1 MKLLYIASEF
11 GISNGTNTN
20 MMVHYRSLIKLLG
33 KDNVFTIDLNSG
45 GKQIETTKS
54 KAYVKPT
61 RFKDKLLRGLQG
73 HTALMSNSIVGYILT
88 VIKEE
93 KIEIVFVDESLY
105 GKMVKSIK
113 RKYPC
118 VKVACFY
125 HDVKRN
131 LYLQWIK
138 KEGIGAAIKR
148 YIPGLINEKKT
159 VSYADVNITLNAR
172 ESWMLKQY
180 YGKEADM
187 ELPVGI
193 ADPKYPQ
200 GLKNPFVEGRF
211 NLLFVGAKY
220 YANILGIKWFCENV
234 IPLLEPNIHLWIVGK
249 GMEVLEDKLASD
261 VIHVVGTVDILAG
274 YYKYAD
280 TVIAPIFDGAGMKVK
295 TAEALSYGK
304 CFVGTA
310 ESEIGYM
317 EYCPDDC
324 KGIFLECNT
333 DKEFA
338 STLNSLKDSGVQKEY
353 QQIRSFF
360 KDNYSLQAIENKL
373 GNILNELR

>member
-20 MMVHYRSLIKLLG
+20 MMVHYRTLINILG
-33 KDNVFTIDLNSG
+33 KNNVFTIDLNSG

-54 KAYVKPT
+54 KAYLKPI
-61 RFKDKLLRGLQG
+61 RLKEKLIRGVQG
-73 HTALMSNSIVGYILT
+73 HTALMSNSIIKDILK
-88 VIKEE
+88 VIADE
-93 KIEIVFVDESLY
+93 KIDFIFVDESLY
-105 GKMVKSIK
+105 GQMVKNIK
-113 RKYPC
+113 KRCPQ
-118 VKVACFY
+118 VKIACFY

-138 KEGIGAAIKR
+138 KEGIGAAVKR

-159 VSYADVNITLNAR
+159 ALFSDINITLNGR
-172 ESWMLKQY
+172 ESQMLKKY
-180 YGKEADM
+180 YGKVADM

-193 ADPKYPQ
+193 EEPQ
-200 GLKNPFVEGRF
+200 CINDSSNPFSGEF

-234 IPLLEPNIHLWIVGK
+234 VPLLEHDIHLWIVGK
-249 GMEVLEDKLASD
+249 GMELLKEELASD
-261 VIHVVGTVDILAG
+261 TVHVVGTVDNLAE

-280 TVIAPIFDGAGMKVK
+280 VVIAPIFDGAGMKVK

-304 CFVGTA
+304 CFIGTV

-324 KGIFLECNT
+324 KEIFVECNT

-338 STLNSLKDSGVQKEY
+338 VAINRMKNCGVQKEY
-353 QQIRSFF
+353 QQIKYFF
-360 KDNYSLQAIENKL
+360 KNNYSLQAIENKL
-373 GNILNELR
+373 RKILN

>member
-1 MKLLYIASEF
+1 MVMKLLYIASEF

-20 MMVHYRSLIKLLG
+20 MMVHYRSLINILG

-45 GKQIETTKS
+45 GKQVETTKS
-54 KAYVKPT
+54 KVYLKPM
-61 RFKDKLLRGLQG
+61 RLKDKIIRGIQG
-73 HTALMSNSIVGYILT
+73 HTALMSDSIVRDILN
-88 VIKEE
+88 IIADE
-93 KIEIVFVDESLY
+93 KIDFIFVDESLY
-105 GKMVKSIK
+105 GQMIKDIKKKCPKVKI
-113 RKYPC
+113 
-118 VKVACFY
+118 ACFY

-138 KEGIGAAIKR
+138 KEGIGAAVKR

-159 VSYADVNITLNAR
+159 ALYSDFNITLNGR
-172 ESWMLKQY
+172 ESQMLKKY
-180 YGKEADM
+180 YGREADM

-193 ADPKYPQ
+193 AEPQ
-200 GLKNPFVEGRF
+200 YKNNLENPFIGEF

-220 YANILGIKWFCENV
+220 YANILGIKWFCDNV
-234 IPLLEPNIHLWIVGK
+234 VPLLEHDIHLWIVGK
-249 GMEVLEDKLASD
+249 GMEVLNEELASD
-261 VIHVVGTVDILAG
+261 TVHVVGTVESLTE

-280 TVIAPIFDGAGMKVK
+280 VVIAPIFDGAGMKVK

-304 CFVGTA
+304 CFVGTV

-324 KGIFLECNT
+324 KEIFVECNT

-338 STLNSLKDSGVQKEY
+338 AAINGLRNSGVQKEY
-353 QQIRSFF
+353 QQIKRFF
-360 KDNYSLQAIENKL
+360 KDNYSLQAIESKL
-373 GNILNELR
+373 RRILN

>member
-1 MKLLYIASEF
+1 MRLLYIASEF

-20 MMVHYRSLIKLLG
+20 MMVHYRTLINILG

-54 KAYVKPT
+54 KVYLKPSNL
-61 RFKDKLLRGLQG
+61 KDKLLRGLQG
-73 HTALMSNSIVGYILT
+73 HTALMSNSIVKDILT
-88 VIKEE
+88 VIKDE
-93 KIEIVFVDESLY
+93 KIEVVFVDESLY

-113 RKYPC
+113 KNYPHI
-118 VKVACFY
+118 KVACFY

-138 KEGIGAAIKR
+138 KDGIGAAIKR

-159 VSYADVNITLNAR
+159 VSYADFNITLNAR
-172 ESWMLKQY
+172 ESRMLKQY

-193 ADPKYPQ
+193 GNPKYPQ
-200 GLKNPFVEGRF
+200 GLKNPFIEGKF

-220 YANILGIKWFCENV
+220 YANILGVKWFCENV
-234 IPLLEPNIHLWIVGK
+234 IPLLGPDVHLWIVGK
-249 GMEVLEDKLASD
+249 GMEVLKDELTSD
-261 VIHVVGTVDILAG
+261 TIHVVGTVDVLAG

-280 TVIAPIFDGAGMKVK
+280 VVIAPIFDGAGMKVK

-304 CFVGTA
+304 CFIGTA

-324 KGIFLECNT
+324 KRIFFECNT
-333 DKEFA
+333 DREFA
-338 STLNSLKDSGVQKEY
+338 ATINSLKDSGVQKEY
-353 QQIRSFF
+353 PQIKNFF

-373 GNILNELR
+373 RLILN

>member
-20 MMVHYRSLIKLLG
+20 MMVHYRSLIKILG
-33 KDNVFTIDLNSG
+33 KNNVFTIDLNSG

-54 KAYVKPT
+54 KSYLKPT
-61 RFKDKLLRGLQG
+61 GFKDKLLRGLQG
-73 HTALMSNSIVGYILT
+73 HTALMSNSIVKDILT
-88 VIKEE
+88 IIKKE
-93 KIEIVFVDESLY
+93 KIEFVFVDESLY

-113 RKYPC
+113 VKYPD
-118 VKVACFY
+118 VRVACFY

-138 KEGIGAAIKR
+138 KDGIGAAIKR

-159 VSYADVNITLNAR
+159 ASYADVNITLNAR
-172 ESWMLKQY
+172 ESRMLKQY

-193 ADPKYPQ
+193 ADPNYPH
-200 GLKNPFVEGRF
+200 GLKDPFIEGKF

-220 YANILGIKWFCENV
+220 YANVLGIKWFCKNV
-234 IPLLEPNIHLWIVGK
+234 IPLLGADIHLWIVGK
-249 GMEVLEDKLASD
+249 GMEVFKDELTSD
-261 VIHVVGTVDILAG
+261 TVHVVGTVDTLSG

-280 TVIAPIFDGAGMKVK
+280 VVIAPILDGAGMKVK

-317 EYCPDDC
+317 EYCPDNC
-324 KGIFLECNT
+324 KGLFVECNT

-338 STLNSLKDSGVQKEY
+338 EAINGLKKNGVQKEY
-353 QQIRSFF
+353 QQIRNFF
-360 KDNYSLQAIENKL
+360 KDNYSLQAIEDKL
-373 GNILNELR
+373 RNILN